1 MLRRRLVSFIYLPG
15 NAQGDQREYGLLP
28 VLAFIVVL
36 ALLMLAGWHF
46 GASHVISLL
55 DDGALTERERE
66 NNQLREQLRVLH
78 ELEGTLESQILT
90 LSEREEDIGKI
101 VHGTDAPGLPG
112 SHNPPGPPGPP
123 GPVSDAGGSPAL
135 PASISWFDSPEEA
148 LGRIGGRIDRLL
160 AETRVELAGLQS
172 IEAESRADETFW
184 RGIPIV
190 SPVRGPVS
198 RSFGTSRNLLSDVQ
212 RVHGGLDI
220 AANKDDPVR
229 ATAFGVVSRTGVN
242 ANLGRYVDITHQ
254 NGYLTRYGHLS
265 EVLVER
271 RQRVARGEVIGL
283 VGMTGKTNG
292 YHIHY
297 EVHYEG
303 RILDPSAWKFP
314 DRGL

>member
-1 MLRRRLVSFIYLPG
+1 MLRRKLASFIYLPA

-28 VLAFIVVL
+28 VLAVVAVL
-36 ALLMLAGWHF
+36 ALLLLAGWHY

-66 NNQLREQLRVLH
+66 NIRLQEQLRALH
-78 ELEGTLESQILT
+78 ELDGTLESQILT
-90 LSEREEDIGKI
+90 LSERAEGIGKV
-101 VHGTDAPGLPG
+101 VHGADAAGQQGPQGPQGPVADAGDAP
-112 SHNPPGPPGPP
+112 
-123 GPVSDAGGSPAL
+123 SP
-135 PASISWFDSPEEA
+135 PASIAWFESPEEA

-160 AETRVELAGLQS
+160 AETRAELAGLRS
-172 IEAESRADETFW
+172 IEAESRADETYW

-198 RSFGTSRNLLSDVQ
+198 RSFGTSRNLLSDEQ

-220 AANKDDPVR
+220 AANKDEPVR

-242 ANLGRYVDITHQ
+242 ASLGRYVDITHQ
-254 NGYLTRYGHLS
+254 NGYVTRYGHLS

-271 RQRVARGEVIGL
+271 RKRVERGEIIGL
-283 VGMTGKTNG
+283 VGMTGKTSG

-297 EVHYEG
+297 EVHHEG
-303 RILDPSAWKFP
+303 RVLDPSAWFFP
-314 DRGL
+314 DLGL